1 MEEKTVN
8 IPNIS
13 CGHCVATIRRELEEV
28 EGVED
33 FRGDPESRQVTVRFT
48 TPATWQALTEL
59 LTEIGYPAQG

>member
-28 EGVED
+28 SGVREVW
-33 FRGDPESRQVTVRFT
+33 GDPESKNVTVRFED
-48 TPATWQALTEL
+48 PANWQAMTEL
-59 LTEIGYPAQG
+59 LTEIGYPARE